1 MNVSG
6 VHRPSAG
13 YAADS
18 PRADLAVK
26 SDPVEPEANA
36 ASVKKLL
43 DELFEVT
50 NTPNDKKVKEL
61 TEKLEALRT
70 RLGDEKFKEI
80 LDLLRQQAEAS
91 AEFLEFLR
99 RLIKSM
105 FGDDYVPSPSP
116 SPSPSPTPSPA
127 PVPFPGPGPGVNP
140 SPIGPGDRVSN
151 KPTTSGA
158 QFFNYRP
165 DLTNPGRPP
174 TNIWSGF
181 SQGPDGNCITV
192 SAIKVAMMGAGQKPT
207 DIFKS
212 VQETKEGF
220 NVVMLDGF
228 PLQLTKAELKVA
240 AREARFKGDDPAM
253 LPDANF
259 LYAASVKRAQIEGN
273 DGMRNMTFEGAAASL
288 NDGEHGDEGLQRLG
302 LKKYSSRTSA
312 SALAGGQL
320 GFVNRDGHSMAVI
333 NGLEERWGTRGSR
346 PPSYSDAYALDAAL
360 LRRDKLRNV

>member
-50 NTPNDKKVKEL
+50 NTPKDHKVKEL

-70 RLGDEKFKEI
+70 RLGDVKFKEI

-116 SPSPSPTPSPA
+116 SPSPTPS

-220 NVVMLDGF
+220 NVLMLDGF

-253 LPDANF
+253 ITDANF

-273 DGMRNMTFEGAAASL
+273 DGKRNMTFEGAAASL

-302 LKKYSSRTSA
+302 LKNYTRRTSA
-312 SALAGGQL
+312 SDLAGGQL

-333 NGLEERWGTRGSR
+333 GGLEERWGTRGGR
-346 PPSYSDAYALDAAL
+346 PPSHSDAYALDIAS
-360 LRRDKLRNV
+360 LRRDTLKVA

>member
-6 VHRPSAG
+6 IHRPSAG
-13 YAADS
+13 YAADY

-50 NTPNDKKVKEL
+50 NTPKDHKVKEL

-105 FGDDYVPSPSP
+105 FGDDYVP

-253 LPDANF
+253 ITDANF

-302 LKKYSSRTSA
+302 LKNYTRRTSA
-312 SALAGGQL
+312 SDLAGGQL